1 MSKNHL
7 NPLTYIFHPLR
18 TKLARTMQQWVQ
30 CCTMWPVVY
39 LSFNP
44 KKRKKKCLLKVHWSS
59 RYITLSCYL
68 RCLLMYLSLGCF
80 SSVKVKGHEANKSIL
95 CMYLLDVLCR
105 QQIKLFQVVST
116 PEFHEYWWND
126 LENIFFVPTAFWGP
140 QKLEH
145 KVDHNCFTV

>member
-1 MSKNHL
+1 MLELFLDCKFLQVFCDICLLGLTKLSNKPRYIAYFKFLTISCHINL
-7 NPLTYIFHPLR
+7 WSCMFFCTPCTYIFHPLR
-18 TKLARTMQQWVQ
+18 TKMARTMQQWVQ

-80 SSVKVKGHEANKSIL
+80 SSEKIKGH
-95 CMYLLDVLCR
+95 
-105 QQIKLFQVVST
+105 
-116 PEFHEYWWND
+116 
-126 LENIFFVPTAFWGP
+126 
-140 QKLEH
+140 
-145 KVDHNCFTV
+145 